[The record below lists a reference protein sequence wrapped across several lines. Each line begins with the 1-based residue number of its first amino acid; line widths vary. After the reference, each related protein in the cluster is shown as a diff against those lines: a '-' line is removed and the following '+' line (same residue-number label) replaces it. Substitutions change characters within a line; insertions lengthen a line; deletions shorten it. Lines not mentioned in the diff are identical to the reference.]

1 LEIQMGFFS
10 SSDDDNAKT
19 LGKLAGGAT
28 VGGIGAA
35 ASGMSA
41 AGMTSALATAGGVV
55 GGGMAAG
62 LLVTAAAPIAVGGAV
77 YGLYKWLK
85 D

>member
-1 LEIQMGFFS
+1 MS
-10 SSDDDNAKT
+10 NDDDART
-19 LGKLAGGAT
+19 AGKIGSAAT
-28 VGGIGAA
+28 VGGIGVAT
-35 ASGMSA
+35 SGMSA
-41 AGMTSALATAGGVV
+41 AAISSTLATAGSLV

-62 LLVTAAAPIAVGGAV
+62 VAVTAAVPLAVGGAV